1 MVYRILSIATHIA
14 FGIMTLV
21 GVVCLAYTLATPV
34 VQAGVQQAR
43 DSIDQ
48 MGATAAESMQAT
60 LESQTNANAEQL
72 QALLAQAQEYVSGI
86 MANFTAPQGADG
98 SATEGSTA
106 ASGGTTAGGSA
117 AAGASSATAGAA
129 TTSAGA

>member
-1 MVYRILSIATHIA
+1 MVYRVLSIVTHIA

-43 DSIDQ
+43 DSIDE
-48 MGATAAESMQAT
+48 MGATAAESMQSA

-72 QALLAQAQEYVSGI
+72 QALLAQAQEFVSGI
-86 MANFTAPQGADG
+86 VANFTAPQGAG
-98 SATEGSTA
+98 ESAATGDA
-106 ASGGTTAGGSA
+106 ASGGSAATTVSSAISGAAATSA
-117 AAGASSATAGAA
+117 AA
-129 TTSAGA
+129 

>member
-1 MVYRILSIATHIA
+1 MVYRVLSIVTHIA

-43 DSIDQ
+43 DSIDE
-48 MGATAAESMQAT
+48 MGATAAESMQSA

-72 QALLAQAQEYVSGI
+72 QALLAQVQEFVSGI
-86 MANFTAPQGADG
+86 VANFTAPQGAG
-98 SATEGSTA
+98 ESAATGDA
-106 ASGGTTAGGSA
+106 ASGGSAATTVSSATSGAAATSA
-117 AAGASSATAGAA
+117 AA
-129 TTSAGA
+129 

>member
-1 MVYRILSIATHIA
+1 MVYRVLSIVTHIA

-43 DSIDQ
+43 DSIDE
-48 MGATAAESMQAT
+48 MGATAAESMQSA

-72 QALLAQAQEYVSGI
+72 QALLAQAQEFVSGI
-86 MANFTAPQGADG
+86 VANFTAPQGAG
-98 SATEGSTA
+98 ESAATGDA
-106 ASGGTTAGGSA
+106 ASGGSAATTVSSATSGAAATSA
-117 AAGASSATAGAA
+117 AA
-129 TTSAGA
+129 

>member
-1 MVYRILSIATHIA
+1 MVYRVLSIITHIA

-43 DSIDQ
+43 DSIDE
-48 MGATAAESMQAT
+48 MGATAAESMQSA

-72 QALLAQAQEYVSGI
+72 QALLAQAQEFVSGVV
-86 MANFTAPQGADG
+86 ANFTAPQGAG
-98 SATEGSTA
+98 ESAATGDAAIGGTAATAGTSA
-106 ASGGTTAGGSA
+106 ASGEAATGA
-117 AAGASSATAGAA
+117 AA
-129 TTSAGA
+129 